1 MADMEGLASRLAESH
16 IISRRPRRRPSLLDH
31 LQEEEVLLREA
42 YQHLAK
48 ASEAQRALSYA
59 GEWLLD
65 NYHVVQRAIR
75 QIREDMPA
83 GYYRQLPKLGRQLP
97 QPGAS
102 SLEGYPRIYALAREV
117 IGHCEGHLD
126 LDRVTLFVQAYQR
139 VAPLTMGELWALP
152 TMLRMGTVTRLTQ
165 TLAQI
170 TGLRVHGGA
179 GVPAVMPPSQELAD
193 EAIVADCILSLR
205 TLATQDWKAFFER
218 SSHVEQVLRGD
229 PASLYSRMDFETRD
243 RYRTVV
249 EELALETGW
258 DEKGVAQ
265 EAIGLA
271 EEKQQS
277 GQDSPRAD
285 HVGFYLLD
293 AGRAQLET
301 RLGYYPPRGTCLRRW
316 LFGHPA
322 SVYLSAIVLLT
333 LAVLLGAVWYAFA
346 AGGTL
351 VQVIGAGALTLL
363 PATAVA
369 VNLINWM
376 ITHTVPP
383 RVLPRM
389 DFQEGIP
396 PEFRTMVVIP
406 ALVAGASEVASLLQ
420 QMELHFLG
428 NADLHLHFALLADFA
443 DAPQKHMPGDDE
455 LLEQLQMGI
464 RTLNKKH
471 AQQGAGPFY
480 LFFREREWNPAEDC
494 WMGWERKRGKLV
506 EFNRLLTSGE
516 TSFSLQLG
524 DLDVLPEIKYVIT
537 LDADTS
543 LPRGSAR
550 RLVATLAH
558 PLNRAE
564 FDPGS
569 DAMVAGYTVLQP
581 RVEIRPVSANR
592 TLFARVFSGNT
603 GVDLYT
609 LAVSDVYQD
618 FFGEGSYVGKGIYD
632 VVAFERCLGTR
643 QLTA

>member
-97 QPGAS
+97 QPGRQLPQPGAS

-152 TMLRMGTVTRLTQ
+152 TMLRMGTVTSLTQ

-179 GVPAVMPPSQELAD
+179 GFPAVMPPSQELAD

-218 SSHVEQVLRGD
+218 ISRVEQVLRGD

-258 DEKGVAQ
+258 DERGVAQ

-293 AGRAQLET
+293 AGRTQLET

-322 SVYLSAIVLLT
+322 SVYLSAIVLFT
-333 LAVLLGAVWYAFA
+333 LAVLLGAVWYALA

-351 VQVIGAGALTLL
+351 VQVIWAGALTLL

-420 QMELHFLG
+420 QMEIHFLG

-443 DAPQKHMPGDDE
+443 DAPQKNMPGDDDV
-455 LLEQLQMGI
+455 
-464 RTLNKKH
+464 
-471 AQQGAGPFY
+471 P
-480 LFFREREWNPAEDC
+480 PA
-494 WMGWERKRGKLV
+494 
-506 EFNRLLTSGE
+506 
-516 TSFSLQLG
+516 
-524 DLDVLPEIKYVIT
+524 P
-537 LDADTS
+537 DA
-543 LPRGSAR
+543 R
-550 RLVATLAH
+550 
-558 PLNRAE
+558 
-564 FDPGS
+564 
-569 DAMVAGYTVLQP
+569 
-581 RVEIRPVSANR
+581 
-592 TLFARVFSGNT
+592 
-603 GVDLYT
+603 
-609 LAVSDVYQD
+609 
-618 FFGEGSYVGKGIYD
+618 
-632 VVAFERCLGTR
+632 
-643 QLTA
+643 